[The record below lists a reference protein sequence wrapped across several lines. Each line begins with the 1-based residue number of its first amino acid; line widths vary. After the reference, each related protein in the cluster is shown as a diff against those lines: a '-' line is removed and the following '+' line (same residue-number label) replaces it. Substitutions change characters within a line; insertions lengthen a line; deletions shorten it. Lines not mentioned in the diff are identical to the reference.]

1 MKFRLLLIFSIVC
14 FLKLNAQVN
23 IVGESTISGICIG
36 NEFSIPTISIFETN
50 ANDFATQTLGLKT
63 VVFTPPTGFKFVPNT
78 GNVSSSNSNDFPE
91 LPLIT
96 VTSNSVTVGFD
107 NRTKTLPR
115 DNAGSYN
122 IYAPDNAFYG
132 YERSAMLFTSGEI
145 RKNGTITGLSF
156 FLESKNFSGNT
167 QNTFVPVKIY
177 LKDVGFTSFPTHPT
191 TVDYSNEIIGA
202 TLVLD
207 TLIDVSM
214 FKEGDWN
221 EYKFKTPFFFIS
233 SANALEVL
241 IETNYWALYSSF
253 LVYDSYRRNRAS
265 VTTANRFVYSK
276 QDGTP
281 NNLMVDNSQ
290 NTFSSTF
297 GNTGIFI
304 RPNTRFTYNQGA
316 VASVDV
322 FSISNLKATP
332 DNLSSGYMTRQGGTL
347 NITGLPNS
355 SAISF
360 FSSRNSVGLISGLN
374 DNYCVNELND
384 TINVFPPTGSV
395 EINPFVNGF
404 ISTVSGSNNR
414 FVINPTVLST
424 ITGSTSVE
432 LTYTFPDVASDGCT
446 VTSRN
451 FTVSP
456 IPSVSLSA
464 AEKIGDI
471 NDQSKI
477 IQLRGLPTFGLSR
490 QFSGEAVYQS
500 NFYPKFASSIG
511 YKKIQF
517 VYTNFNGCSNS
528 AIDSIYVFD
537 NNKSFTFQSSITGI
551 VQTFVGVPSFCV
563 NDFDLYSIAMNTLA
577 GLSLTPEQYDIE
589 VNQALTACRNSFG
602 YVSVRNGDA
611 FPVNLTSINPNFGN
625 GIIYLQPT
633 FSGVGNMNSFRFSP
647 SLAGVGNFVIN
658 YTFTESRDNTCVG
671 NRSTGQIWTQNQ
683 INTQQPVSVKAIP
696 ESPKLVFSDTSFCQ
710 GALPNFTVQTSS
722 TATGAVFSWQQF
734 NGSTWENV
742 SFVGYS
748 NTLSGLTLNQ
758 LGLSNLSPLGQ
769 TNYRVRQN
777 VEGCWSPYTNFSIRI
792 KPVPAAPVVTFANG
806 KPSYCLL
813 EPISVLL
820 SINTLAGT
828 TFDWYDNQAGNN
840 PISNSN
846 LFSPVVR
853 NDIPASYDIYA
864 IQTLNGC
871 KSNIISSVVGVGI
884 TRVNIIVNSLPGWG
898 GLENQPVVNK
908 YCKNEIISNI
918 VLTVASSLVS
928 TINGEGFRWYTDAFA
943 TSLVG
948 NGFGNTAHLGGNV
961 VQNSYN
967 SQVQSSIVG
976 INNFYVRLRTDAGC
990 LSSTIRRATIEVI
1003 DIPQKPSIVNVP
1015 DDTLSGRRLCFNGLQ
1030 GTNSLQVF
1038 NPLTGVSYRWYN
1050 SLPLIPANIVF
1061 TSLGTNFPLSILGS
1075 FANTTVNT
1083 NLYVTQSRE
1092 ICEGDYQQVNISI
1105 KPKVPN
1111 VNVIA
1116 NTYYCVGRTI
1126 PPLSATGISGGSV
1139 NWFNKVGNQ
1148 YNLVLNNS
1156 ETYFLPGNTNAS
1168 TVTSF
1173 VYVRQRFDD
1182 CDSDLD
1188 SLRIEVRA
1196 TPSNP
1201 IGFDTAYCT
1210 GNQIRPLQAKAG
1222 SLPNRYFRWF
1232 SSTDTTSN
1240 YLSMGTTTTVGAQV
1254 YSLYTSS
1261 VTGSIALR
1269 QNFWVNQ
1276 ISNGCPSN
1284 LTQVNLQVFE
1294 VPSEPTSFS
1303 PSPLCSG
1310 APLPSLSAQGTQVRW
1325 YITTTTSASVTGSSF
1340 TTSNFSNIYVNTIQW
1355 VSAATPPFYQFVYV
1369 TQTTNRDAVVGSY
1382 IFRKGC
1388 ESGFKVD
1395 TIRYNPF
1402 PPAPPVAQPSP
1413 YCSGATINNVTTTGV
1428 SPLATISWFRR
1439 DVSSLIT
1446 TGGICILS
1454 NGIINNN
1461 VSVFETTPVLV
1472 NQQFDGCTSN
1482 NSIINIAINPLP
1494 QPQFTSQLKDK
1505 YCIYDN
1511 IVTVSAEPT
1520 IAGISTITSLAF
1532 GGIYSITGVS
1542 NSTTTGPFAFIN
1554 PANTNANASVPG
1566 LVNVWYRYVD
1576 VNGCENTISTSFN
1589 VNARPII
1596 SFTAPDSGY
1605 CNQQGAFN
1613 LIASPS
1619 NGGFFK
1625 GSGVSGRRF
1634 LPLQAG
1640 VGQKTLT
1647 FVYTDPSTG
1656 CIDSIQRNTKVYPLP
1671 QAKFSISSRCF
1682 GDLARFTDESSVEQV
1697 ESAQLISQSVIRKRK
1712 WTFNT
1717 VDTANTLIATYTY
1730 PGVGSFRTKLEVES
1744 SAGCKIE
1751 IDSVFAVGPN
1761 PIPDFSWS
1769 NICQGNTTDFV
1780 STSQLEAGDIIKYAW
1795 LIDGQ
1800 IVETTSTGLS
1810 QKIQNFGSNLVVL
1823 TVTSDQNCMK
1833 SIEKE
1838 VNILPS
1844 LTLKS
1849 SFFESFNDDNGG
1861 WFAEGKNN
1869 NWTYGQANKTYIKTG
1884 ASDKVWFTNSTITS
1898 NYSRG
1903 QSAWVYSP
1911 CFDISALDKPMI
1923 VFNYSSYLYKDDGVV
1938 LQVSTN
1944 SGFTWQNLG
1953 EIGTGIDWFNKT
1965 NIFGNPGEQRNFKN
1979 GWSFHDGVAKW
1990 REARHSLNE
1999 AVAAKNIR
2007 LRFAIGSTAD
2017 QVPLSDATVY
2027 DGFGFDNV
2035 WIGNRNKKGL
2045 IEQFTNTNIDDFYK
2059 NKIDNVINSRQNDVV
2074 GLKYHTSFPRAD
2086 EFNLANSADPSSR
2099 VLYYGVQLSPRS
2111 IFDGNVFNVSTD
2123 LVDNSKIDLRSLQTA
2138 KFSIVPALTVANNSA
2153 KVDVSVVADT
2163 AFADSSL
2170 ILQIALIERFVD
2182 HNGKKYESVLRKLL
2196 PDASGTLIKQS
2207 WNKGTRYTT
2216 SQSWNLTGVAN
2227 QEELEAVV
2235 FLQNQLTKEIY
2246 QVGYTGEKFEYA
2258 TSVETTPT
2266 NEVSIVPNPTD
2277 TYIDLIFT
2285 DSQSKLTITLTD
2297 ALGKTMLIRE
2307 YENEKRIRLNIE
2319 GFSSGIYYLTVVR
2332 NGKAFSQKIIKY

>member
-1 MKFRLLLIFSIVC
+1 MKFRFIVLFISVIIFNV
-14 FLKLNAQVN
+14 NAQVAVIGITSTLGICVGNEAEIPPIILKESN
-23 IVGESTISGICIG
+23 IDDINTQNPGIYSFQIAPPSGFSFVPNIGQIKSDFTKDVLDNFSINISSNQASIVFNNLYNRQVPFTGGTTLNSWVHLNANTTYMRNVSLFSPEEIGSTGIIRGLSYFCSGNTNNTSPKIFVKIYIKNTTITAINTSTFNDFNHEISQSVLVYSGEYDAAAHRVNSWYNLDFNVGNYNYSTLVGENLQVIFETDYSASNPGQINAPGDNLRTMLYQAISPAKFGYSFSNSSFPNAPNAFNFRPYVRFRHSITPEVSIDAITISGLRV
-36 NEFSIPTISIFETN
+36 EPSS
-50 ANDFATQTLGLKT
+50 
-63 VVFTPPTGFKFVPNT
+63 
-78 GNVSSSNSNDFPE
+78 VSSGQIRRVS
-91 LPLIT
+91 
-96 VTSNSVTVGFD
+96 G
-107 NRTKTLPR
+107 TL
-115 DNAGSYN
+115 S
-122 IYAPDNAFYG
+122 I
-132 YERSAMLFTSGEI
+132 
-145 RKNGTITGLSF
+145 NGL
-156 FLESKNFSGNT
+156 
-167 QNTFVPVKIY
+167 
-177 LKDVGFTSFPTHPT
+177 
-191 TVDYSNEIIGA
+191 
-202 TLVLD
+202 
-207 TLIDVSM
+207 
-214 FKEGDWN
+214 
-221 EYKFKTPFFFIS
+221 
-233 SANALEVL
+233 
-241 IETNYWALYSSF
+241 
-253 LVYDSYRRNRAS
+253 
-265 VTTANRFVYSK
+265 
-276 QDGTP
+276 
-281 NNLMVDNSQ
+281 
-290 NTFSSTF
+290 
-297 GNTGIFI
+297 
-304 RPNTRFTYNQGA
+304 
-316 VASVDV
+316 
-322 FSISNLKATP
+322 
-332 DNLSSGYMTRQGGTL
+332 NLSTPLQYLG
-347 NITGLPNS
+347 
-355 SAISF
+355 
-360 FSSRNSVGLISGLN
+360 SRNSVGILTGIENNYCLNSGVDTVGYFPSGGVFSLSPFFPNLISTL
-374 DNYCVNELND
+374 
-384 TINVFPPTGSV
+384 
-395 EINPFVNGF
+395 
-404 ISTVSGSNNR
+404 SGSNKL
-414 FVINPTVLST
+414 VINPTQLNTLAGIQDIS
-424 ITGSTSVE
+424 IT
-432 LTYTFPDVASDGCT
+432 YNFPDVANDGCT

-451 FTVSP
+451 FRVNP
-456 IPSVSLSA
+456 
-464 AEKIGDI
+464 
-471 NDQSKI
+471 
-477 IQLRGLPTFGLSR
+477 LPTVQLNVQSIKADISDVTPIRLDGIVTQGVS
-490 QFSGEAVYQS
+490 SGNYEYNGEGVYS
-500 NFYPKFASSIG
+500 NNFYPFLVSDIG
-511 YKKIQF
+511 YKEIFFK
-517 VYTNFNGCSNS
+517 YTSPLGGCVSTATSN
-528 AIDSIYVFD
+528 IYVSD
-537 NNKSFTFQSSITGI
+537 NKKSFTFQKTSNLDVLSFTGM
-551 VQTFVGVPSFCV
+551 PSFCV
-563 NDFDLYSIAMNTLA
+563 DDYEAYKISMNTVA
-577 GLSLTPEQYDIE
+577 GLGITPEQFNVLNPLDTTCKRSHSYRSIPDGI
-589 VNQALTACRNSFG
+589 SFNNFTTNG
-602 YVSVRNGDA
+602 YGFGVLNTLGSTVSGVSVMN
-611 FPVNLTSINPNFGN
+611 NF
-625 GIIYLQPT
+625 I
-633 FSGVGNMNSFRFSP
+633 FVP
-647 SLAGVGNFVIN
+647 SLAGVGLFNIYYAYDEGVP
-658 YTFTESRDNTCVG
+658 NTGCAL
-671 NRSTGQIWTQNQ
+671 RTSPIAWTQNQ
-683 INTQQPVSVKAIP
+683 INTRQPVSVKAIP

-813 EPISVLL
+813 ESISILL
-820 SINTLAGT
+820 SINTLTGT

-928 TINGEGFRWYTDAFA
+928 TVNGEGFRWYTDAFA

-990 LSSTIRRATIEVI
+990 LSSTIRRATVEVI

-1111 VNVIA
+1111 ANVIA

-1240 YLSMGTTTTVGAQV
+1240 FLSMGTTTTVGAQI

-1261 VTGSIALR
+1261 ITGSIALR

-1294 VPSEPTSFS
+1294 VPSQPTSFS

-1472 NQQFDGCTSN
+1472 NQQFNGCTSN

-1717 VDTANTLIATYTY
+1717 VDTANTLIASYTY

-1999 AVAAKNIR
+1999 VVAAKNIR

-2277 TYIDLIFT
+2277 SYTDLVFT